1 MDKERLIMGII
12 GIVLSIFGSIYLYR
26 ERNVTTNENW
36 RLTFIAIGIL
46 FLISISIYL
55 LWKSIG

>member
-1 MDKERLIMGII
+1 MGII
-12 GIVLSIFGSIYLYR
+12 GIILSILGSIYCYR
-26 ERNVTTNENW
+26 ERNVKTNEDW
-36 RLTFIAIGIL
+36 RLTFIVIGIL